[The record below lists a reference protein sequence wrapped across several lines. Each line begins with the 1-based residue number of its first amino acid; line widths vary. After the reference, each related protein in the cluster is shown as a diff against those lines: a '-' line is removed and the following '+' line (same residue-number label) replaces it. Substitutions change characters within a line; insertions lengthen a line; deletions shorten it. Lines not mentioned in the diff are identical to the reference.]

1 MQTRRAIDGRNR
13 MPNGAACRRRP
24 TLARGDRR
32 GSQRRSAPR
41 LDESGCRVFLTVH
54 VSSAGEFVRTLVLHR
69 RLLAALAKRDLSD
82 EYVSHG
88 LAMSWTVIHPLA
100 AMIVYL
106 FVFTWIFPSRVEAP
120 SGATTDAVVYLL
132 SGIIPWLTLSQ
143 TMSRS
148 AASIVGNASIV
159 KQMALPLELFP
170 IKTLAGPLV
179 FGGVSLTCLVGY
191 AAWVTGGSIIGS
203 YLVGLPVLIL
213 LTAILLAGISVALA
227 CAQVFI
233 RDLKEFIS
241 VFLAVGLF
249 VHPILYFPEAI
260 PIAVRPIIYASPLSY
275 LLFCWQDVMFYGA
288 IVHPWAWLVASVFS
302 IVLLLLATRMF
313 VVSKTHFG
321 DFL

>member
-1 MQTRRAIDGRNR
+1 M
-13 MPNGAACRRRP
+13 
-24 TLARGDRR
+24 LL
-32 GSQRRSAPR
+32 APR
-41 LDESGCRVFLTVH
+41 LDGSGCAVFLTVH
-54 VSSAGEFVRTLVLHR
+54 VKSAGEFVRTLVLHR

-82 EYVSHG
+82 DYVSHG
-88 LAMSWTVIHPLA
+88 LATSWTVIHPLA

-106 FVFTWIFPSRVEAP
+106 FVFTWIFPSRVPAP
-120 SGATTDAVVYLL
+120 PGATTDAVVYLL

-191 AAWVTGGSIIGS
+191 AAWVTGGSIIRS
-203 YLVGLPVLIL
+203 YLVGLPVLIP
-213 LTAILLAGISVALA
+213 LTVILLAGISVALA

-241 VFLAVGLF
+241 VFLTVGLF
-249 VHPILYFPEAI
+249 THPILYFPEAI

-275 LLFCWQDVMFYGA
+275 LLFCWQDVMFYGT

-302 IVLLLLATRMF
+302 IMLLLLAARMF

>member
-1 MQTRRAIDGRNR
+1 M
-13 MPNGAACRRRP
+13 
-24 TLARGDRR
+24 LL
-32 GSQRRSAPR
+32 APR
-41 LDESGCRVFLTVH
+41 LDGSGCAVFLTVH
-54 VSSAGEFVRTLVLHR
+54 VKSAGEFVRTLVLHR

-82 EYVSHG
+82 DYVSHG
-88 LAMSWTVIHPLA
+88 LATSWTVIHPLA

-106 FVFTWIFPSRVEAP
+106 FVFTWIFPSRVPAP
-120 SGATTDAVVYLL
+120 PGATTDAVVYLL

-191 AAWVTGGSIIGS
+191 AAWVTGGSIIRS
-203 YLVGLPVLIL
+203 YLVGLPVLIP
-213 LTAILLAGISVALA
+213 LTVILLAGISVALA

-241 VFLAVGLF
+241 VFLTVGLF
-249 VHPILYFPEAI
+249 THPILYFPEAI

-275 LLFCWQDVMFYGA
+275 LLFCWQDVMFYGT

-302 IVLLLLATRMF
+302 IMLLLLATRMF

>member
-1 MQTRRAIDGRNR
+1 
-13 MPNGAACRRRP
+13 
-24 TLARGDRR
+24 
-32 GSQRRSAPR
+32 
-41 LDESGCRVFLTVH
+41 
-54 VSSAGEFVRTLVLHR
+54 
-69 RLLAALAKRDLSD
+69 
-82 EYVSHG
+82 
-88 LAMSWTVIHPLA
+88 
-100 AMIVYL
+100 
-106 FVFTWIFPSRVEAP
+106 
-120 SGATTDAVVYLL
+120 
-132 SGIIPWLTLSQ
+132 
-143 TMSRS
+143 MSRS

-191 AAWVTGGSIIGS
+191 AAWVTGGSIIRS
-203 YLVGLPVLIL
+203 YLVGLPVLIP
-213 LTAILLAGISVALA
+213 LTVILLAGISVALA